1 MARYMVY
8 GKALVDVQIEV
19 EAEDREEALEM
30 AYNTLDDLEAY
41 AGNGGMDKI
50 VGVDLEEAAI
60 CPNGIEYED
69 VEYLGESEE
78 EENDD

>member
-41 AGNGGMDKI
+41 AGNGGLDKI
-50 VGVDLEEAAI
+50 VGVDLDEASI
-60 CPNGIEYED
+60 SPNGIEYED

-78 EENDD
+78 EEDDD